1 MANYYDRSDVYE
13 LPKLDMKLWGK
24 IEAVDESEPGRARF
38 KAMHDFA
45 KACLPAEY
53 LEAKLDGKTLETI
66 DLNKLS
72 ICVMAI
78 RAAYNREV
86 SEAQDEA
93 NANDIERI
101 REISDAVKGVV
112 DASKL
117 IKR

>member
-24 IEAVDESEPGRARF
+24 IEAVDDADPGKPRF

-45 KACLPAEY
+45 KACLPADY

-72 ICVMAI
+72 ICVTAI
-78 RAAYNREV
+78 RSAYNREV
-86 SEAQDEA
+86 SEARDEA
-93 NANDIERI
+93 NAEDIERI
-101 REISDAVKGVV
+101 RDMSEAVRGVV